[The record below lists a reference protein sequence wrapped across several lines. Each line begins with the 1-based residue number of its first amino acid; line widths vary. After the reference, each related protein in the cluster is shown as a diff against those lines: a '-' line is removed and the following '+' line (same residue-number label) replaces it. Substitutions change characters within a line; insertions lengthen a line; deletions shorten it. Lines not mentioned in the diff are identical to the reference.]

1 MCVFHCCSF
10 QNIEVTDRFHLT
22 LLSLFGVYVLMPI
35 TFLLYYFIVRFSL
48 SMKIRFAWSSRLFKC
63 LFGIHPRF
71 VTFSI
76 GWLKTFSCRSVLN
89 LFVIEESRAQVY
101 GELTTNFVG
110 DEILAFGR
118 DKNVGQ
124 TTHYIFIQVRLS
136 QWLNAT
142 VLKRSYLNF
151 LLLIYKQLFL
161 NFKD

>member
-1 MCVFHCCSF
+1 
-10 QNIEVTDRFHLT
+10 
-22 LLSLFGVYVLMPI
+22 
-35 TFLLYYFIVRFSL
+35 
-48 SMKIRFAWSSRLFKC
+48 
-63 LFGIHPRF
+63 
-71 VTFSI
+71 
-76 GWLKTFSCRSVLN
+76 